1 MHDSAIIPSEQS
13 GFQPKVRLATRV
25 LALTEAHR
33 ASISS
38 NWLILTF
45 YLDFKS
51 AFDRISHVA
60 LLVKLHRQDMPYP
73 LLQFFFSWL
82 KNRTAQISFGSK
94 LAPKFDLEWGLPQGF
109 SLSPDLYILFISDI
123 ISIFNAHEVS
133 FYYSFSRSSHLVRTT
148 RTKMTEFSFNV
159 L

>member
-1 MHDSAIIPSEQS
+1 MHDSAIISSEQS

-38 NWLILTF
+38 NRLILTF

-109 SLSPDLYILFISDI
+109 SLSHLIFISFLFRILFQ
-123 ISIFNAHEVS
+123 FLTHMK
-133 FYYSFSRSSHLVRTT
+133 LVFITPFREALIWLEQQG
-148 RTKMTEFSFNV
+148 KK
-159 L
+159 

>member
-33 ASISS
+33 ASIFS
-38 NWLILTF
+38 NRFILTF

-94 LAPKFDLEWGLPQGF
+94 LAPKFDLEWRLPQGF
-109 SLSPDLYILFISDI
+109 SLSHLIFISFLFLILFQ
-123 ISIFNAHEVS
+123 FLTHMK
-133 FYYSFSRSSHLVRTT
+133 LVFITPFREALIWLEQQGQ
-148 RTKMTEFSFNV
+148 K
-159 L
+159 